1 MPEILFEDK
10 FIIVCIKPAGVSS
23 EASDDGNDMVS
34 ILSDYRADKDEDDYI
49 GVIHRLDK
57 AVGGV
62 MLYSKRNDT
71 AGKLCAQLTD
81 GTFEKEYLA
90 IVEGET
96 ADSGEMEDLLYHDSQ
111 KNKTFVVDRERRG
124 VRRAVLEYTTVS
136 RTVAENGKPLSL
148 VRIKL
153 KTGRTHQIRVQFASR
168 KFPLLGDGKYGASN
182 SNVPIALWSEQIS
195 FVHPKSER
203 PMTITKSPDTKKAPW
218 SLFKDSITK

>member
-23 EASDDGNDMVS
+23 EQSDDGNDMVS
-34 ILSDYRADKDEDDYI
+34 VLSDYRADKDEDDYI

-71 AGKLCAQLTD
+71 AAKLCAQVTD
-81 GTFEKEYLA
+81 GRFQKEYIA
-90 IVEGET
+90 IVEGE
-96 ADSGEMEDLLYHDSQ
+96 ADDSGEMEDLLYHDSQ
-111 KNKTFVVDRERRG
+111 KNKTYVVDRERKG
-124 VRRAVLEYTTVS
+124 VRRASLEYETLSRTTVDNEKTFS
-136 RTVAENGKPLSL
+136 I
-148 VRIKL
+148 VRIRL

-168 KFPLLGDGKYGASN
+168 KLPLLGDGKYGASN
-182 SNVPIALWSEQIS
+182 SNVPIALWSEKIT

-203 PMTITKSPDTKKAPW
+203 PMTFSKSPDTKKAPW
-218 SLFKDSITK
+218 SFLKDIKL

>member
-10 FIIVCIKPAGVSS
+10 FIIVCIKPSGVSS
-23 EASDDGNDMVS
+23 EQSDDGNDMVS

-71 AGKLCAQLTD
+71 AAKLCAQVTD
-81 GTFEKEYLA
+81 GRFQKEYIA
-90 IVEGET
+90 VVEGKTE
-96 ADSGEMEDLLYHDSQ
+96 DSGEMDDLLYHDSQ
-111 KNKTFVVDRERRG
+111 KNKTYVVDRERKG
-124 VRRAVLEYTTVS
+124 VRRASLEYETIGRTVLES
-136 RTVAENGKPLSL
+136 GKTLSA
-148 VRIKL
+148 VRIRL

-168 KFPLLGDGKYGASN
+168 KLPLLGDGKYGASN
-182 SNVPIALWSEQIS
+182 SNVPIALWSEKIS

-203 PMTITKSPDTKKAPW
+203 PVTFSKSPDTQKTPW
-218 SLFKDSITK
+218 SLLKDIKI